1 MISVAF
7 SSDGRLCA
15 TGSMDATVRVWTVAT
30 GALVH
35 VLEGPGAEIEVRA
48 HFGLGPAFP
57 HAPRTCTIHCH
68 LFVS

>member
-1 MISVAF
+1 VISVAF

-35 VLEGPGAEIEVRA
+35 VLEGPGAEIEVRRRHRRRQFSTLA
-48 HFGLGPAFP
+48 WSP
-57 HAPRTCTIHCH
+57 HESTMSNVP
-68 LFVS
+68 